1 MGRSLT
7 IATVLLLTGHV
18 SADMIA
24 PGHKSISHFARFENL
39 ADYPEYVF
47 FVAHNPRG
55 RHFQE
60 GKKEGSFP
68 INAGRLD
75 PAGATVLLSRN
86 PIDGDLY
93 LLAVPAKLVG
103 ENGQAMSDWFDG
115 KTPGVLQVSIG
126 TGYRSTPESD
136 KRKELWTH
144 FRVNIQNGQMTV
156 ARPRHDKP
164 GDGQGQEDPA
174 GTPSSDSVRWYIAGG
189 LGLFAVALLI
199 GWVVYLRRK

>member
-1 MGRSLT
+1 MWRSLT

-18 SADMIA
+18 SADVIP
-24 PGHKSISHFARFENL
+24 PGSKSISHFARFENL
-39 ADYPEYVF
+39 ADYADYIF

-55 RHFQE
+55 RHFQD
-60 GKKEGSFP
+60 GTKEGSFP
-68 INAGRLD
+68 INAQRLD
-75 PAGATVLLSRN
+75 PAGATVGLSRN
-86 PIDGDLY
+86 PIDGSLY

-144 FRVNIQNGQMTV
+144 FRVDIQSGQMTV
-156 ARPRHDKP
+156 SKTREDKP
-164 GDGQGQEDPA
+164 GDGKGQEDPA
-174 GTPSSDSVRWYIAGG
+174 GTPSGDSARWYIAGG

-199 GWVVYLRRK
+199 GWMVYLRRK